1 MGNTLNFILPPWAFQ
16 NLLLFHHSSIPSF
29 HSFILPE
36 FSADVIFRL
45 LLPGLGEDLVRP
57 AFLYQFFKF
66 VEWPP
71 EAFHAT
77 NQTICIG
84 VVDGSPMAS
93 ALQSVEGKEAKGRRV
108 VVKRFKELENLE
120 FCHILFIG
128 SGMEDRLAE
137 ILDHLKRTSTL
148 TVSDIDGFARR
159 GGMIS
164 LITVEDKVQ
173 FEINVDAAERAK
185 LQISSHLLRLAR
197 IVSGGR

>member
-1 MGNTLNFILPPWAFQ
+1 MIRRWPLLTRI
-16 NLLLFHHSSIPSF
+16 LLLC
-29 HSFILPE
+29 
-36 FSADVIFRL
+36 L
-45 LLPGLGEDLVRP
+45 LLVVSSVDGVYPIRITHAQPSPLEYQVKA

-77 NQTICIG
+77 NQTIYIG
-84 VVDGSPMAS
+84 VVDGGPMAS
-93 ALQSVEGKEAKGRRV
+93 ALQFVEGKEAKGRRV
-108 VVKRFKELENLE
+108 VVKRFKGLEGLE

-128 SGMEDRLAE
+128 SGMEGRLAE
-137 ILDHLKRTSTL
+137 ILDQLKGASTL
-148 TVSDIDGFARR
+148 TVSDIDRFARR
-159 GGMIS
+159 GGMIN

-197 IVSGGR
+197 IVPGGR